1 MNLNTWTIIIGVLM
15 SDIDDILFDEDI
27 DTDII
32 DNAIQSIVNNESK
45 VMLY

>member
-1 MNLNTWTIIIGVLM
+1 M